1 VRFRLNKQVEK
12 DLRKINNQRLL
23 IRLREFL
30 EKVKEASS
38 INELSGIKKIKGERV
53 YYRYRAGDYRIGF
66 KIEDNEIL
74 ILKVAH
80 RKEIYRYFP

>member
-1 VRFRLNKQVEK
+1 MRFRLNKQVEK

-23 IRLREFL
+23 IQLREFL

>member
-1 VRFRLNKQVEK
+1 MRFRLNKQVEK

-23 IRLREFL
+23 IQLREFL

-53 YYRYRAGDYRIGF
+53 YYRYRAGDYRIGL